1 MDRTRFVTR
10 SGAGARRGAKVVT
23 TTPSRRRSSRGCA
36 AAAAAAA
43 AAGARSRI
51 STGTAGPSPGD
62 AGVEAGT
69 DASRRGRTRA
79 ASRAT
84 GRPRRGTR
92 SHFVIHRLA
101 SSRFSRS
108 SRPFVS
114 VNRQLFSL
122 KVTSLITQKVVTENE
137 MKREYVSPE
146 RTLPR
151 DPTELEKP
159 TAIPARSADSREQSL
174 VNSNAL
180 SDRSH

>member
-1 MDRTRFVTR
+1 M
-10 SGAGARRGAKVVT
+10 
-23 TTPSRRRSSRGCA
+23 
-36 AAAAAAA
+36 
-43 AAGARSRI
+43 
-51 STGTAGPSPGD
+51 
-62 AGVEAGT
+62 
-69 DASRRGRTRA
+69 
-79 ASRAT
+79 
-84 GRPRRGTR
+84 
-92 SHFVIHRLA
+92 
-101 SSRFSRS
+101 
-108 SRPFVS
+108 S

-180 SDRSH
+180 SDHCYANQTNLRAYGQLVSDCWLRAAAFHIRFQSIGARP